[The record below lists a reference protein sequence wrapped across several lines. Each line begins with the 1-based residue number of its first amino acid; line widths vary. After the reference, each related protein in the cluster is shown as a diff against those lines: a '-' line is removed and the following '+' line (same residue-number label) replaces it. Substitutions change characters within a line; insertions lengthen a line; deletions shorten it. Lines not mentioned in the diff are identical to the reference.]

1 MKRFIE
7 NRPSSDTAR
16 RPLPPLAGNLLFL
29 GALFAMSLLVM
40 AIEKPLFLLWYHAQ
54 AAEASAAE
62 LALVVWNGLKLDQT
76 VAGYITALPLLVV
89 LAALWIPGR
98 WSRSVLKG
106 YLLVIAAVA
115 ATAFAANL
123 ALYEYWAFPLD
134 SSVLQYLASPKE
146 ALASVTAGQL
156 LLQLLVAAAV
166 FGGMAWC
173 YLRVLRLYDPARR
186 STHRAGSTL
195 VLLLAAGVLF
205 LPIRGGVS
213 VATANVSKVYFSGRM
228 FLNHAAVNPLFSF
241 LSTLSDGDDALYE
254 YEFFPEPE
262 RAAIFEPLRGDLPA
276 GIGTDTLLRTRRPNV
291 VLFLVESFG
300 RSTVDERVGGEPVAP
315 EFQRLKGEGVYFD
328 NLFANSFRTDRGTV
342 AVLSGFPAQT
352 KMSVMKLPVKSQ
364 RLPSIARSLRREGYA
379 TSFYYGGDLN
389 FTNTASYLYGTGFDR
404 LTWQKDLHFDAPT
417 SKWGYA
423 DDVVI
428 DAFTDHVLA
437 EAASQRPFFAAM
449 LTLSSH
455 EPFDVPFAKFD
466 DPMLNAMAFTDACL
480 GRFVERVR
488 QTPVWKDLLVIL
500 IADHAYPYPYGIANS
515 DALRH
520 RIPMLWLG
528 GAVRRPAVVE
538 TYGSQSD
545 LAATLLAQLG
555 IAHGDFL
562 FSRDLFDPARPKFGY
577 WCFNN
582 GFGVADAGGTTIFD
596 CTSARVISPDSTA
609 AQLRDGKAMLQTTTR
624 RYGSCKNPENRNP
637 ICAIR
642 CMNFDYAEFKNRPFG
657 RGGSYRYRKIGEG
670 RENRPYGTGS

>member
-106 YLLVIAAVA
+106 YLLVIAAVS

-146 ALASVTAGQL
+146 ALASITAGQL

-328 NLFANSFRTDRGTV
+328 NLCANSFRTDRGTV

-437 EAASQRPFFAAM
+437 EAASQRPFFAAV

-488 QTPVWKDLLVIL
+488 QTPVWDDLLVIL

-609 AQLRDGKAMLQTTTR
+609 AQLRDGKAMLQTT
-624 RYGSCKNPENRNP
+624 YK
-637 ICAIR
+637 AIR
-642 CMNFDYAEFKNRPFG
+642 EL
-657 RGGSYRYRKIGEG
+657 
-670 RENRPYGTGS
+670 

>member
-16 RPLPPLAGNLLFL
+16 RPLPPLAGDLLFL

-488 QTPVWKDLLVIL
+488 QTPVWDDLLVIL

-609 AQLRDGKAMLQTTTR
+609 AQLRDGKAMLQTT
-624 RYGSCKNPENRNP
+624 YK
-637 ICAIR
+637 AIR
-642 CMNFDYAEFKNRPFG
+642 EL
-657 RGGSYRYRKIGEG
+657 
-670 RENRPYGTGS
+670 

>member
-276 GIGTDTLLRTRRPNV
+276 GIETDTLLCTRRPNI

-437 EAASQRPFFAAM
+437 EAASQRPFFAAV

-488 QTPVWKDLLVIL
+488 QTPVWDDLLVIL

-609 AQLRDGKAMLQTTTR
+609 AQLRDGKAMLQTT
-624 RYGSCKNPENRNP
+624 YK
-637 ICAIR
+637 AIR
-642 CMNFDYAEFKNRPFG
+642 EL
-657 RGGSYRYRKIGEG
+657 
-670 RENRPYGTGS
+670 

>member
-166 FGGMAWC
+166 FGGMASC

-609 AQLRDGKAMLQTTTR
+609 AQLRDGKAMLQTT
-624 RYGSCKNPENRNP
+624 YK
-637 ICAIR
+637 AIR
-642 CMNFDYAEFKNRPFG
+642 EL
-657 RGGSYRYRKIGEG
+657 
-670 RENRPYGTGS
+670 

>member
-173 YLRVLRLYDPARR
+173 YPRVLRLYDPARR

-455 EPFDVPFAKFD
+455 EPFDVPCAKFD

-609 AQLRDGKAMLQTTTR
+609 AQLRDGKAMLQTT
-624 RYGSCKNPENRNP
+624 YK
-637 ICAIR
+637 AIR
-642 CMNFDYAEFKNRPFG
+642 EL
-657 RGGSYRYRKIGEG
+657 
-670 RENRPYGTGS
+670 

>member
-262 RAAIFEPLRGDLPA
+262 RAAIFEPLRGALPA
-276 GIGTDTLLRTRRPNV
+276 GIETDTLLCTRRPNI

-488 QTPVWKDLLVIL
+488 QTPVWDDLLVIL

-528 GAVRRPAVVE
+528 GAVRRPTVVE

-609 AQLRDGKAMLQTTTR
+609 AQLRDGKAMLQTT
-624 RYGSCKNPENRNP
+624 YK
-637 ICAIR
+637 AIR
-642 CMNFDYAEFKNRPFG
+642 EL
-657 RGGSYRYRKIGEG
+657 
-670 RENRPYGTGS
+670 

>member
-173 YLRVLRLYDPARR
+173 YPRVLRLYDPARR

-466 DPMLNAMAFTDACL
+466 DPMLNAMPFTDACL

-609 AQLRDGKAMLQTTTR
+609 AQLRDGKAMLQTT
-624 RYGSCKNPENRNP
+624 YK
-637 ICAIR
+637 AIR
-642 CMNFDYAEFKNRPFG
+642 EL
-657 RGGSYRYRKIGEG
+657 
-670 RENRPYGTGS
+670 